1 MNKFISAFLLIV
13 SINVNSQEKQTKIFA
28 PFNPKALVYK
38 LADINP
44 DLYQFNGAIKT
55 INTNSYSLD
64 EFDQKGRLTQSFS
77 FDNSGHKK
85 ITKKYI
91 YTDAFTIKTT
101 TYVDEGG
108 IINGEYKLDKSGN
121 IISYIYVGGENAP
134 DYYDKYSIRYE
145 YNNGL
150 LTKEIVD
157 VSVKGYEHKN
167 EITTYKYDEKGRIV
181 ESRFW
186 YDANEDIGFLNTYDY
201 SSFDKDKS
209 ILAFI
214 GNRYFEK
221 SYTYNKN
228 LTLVNQTVKEGDYY
242 SSDFFE
248 GYDSPLYDTFGN
260 LISASSTTII
270 YTYY

>member
-1 MNKFISAFLLIV
+1 MNKFISAFLILV
-13 SINVNSQEKQTKIFA
+13 SINANSQEKKTIAFA
-28 PFNPKALVYK
+28 PFNPQALIYK
-38 LADINP
+38 LSDINP
-44 DLYQFNGAIKT
+44 DLYQFNGAVKT

-77 FDNSGHKK
+77 FDKTGQKK
-85 ITKKYI
+85 ITKKYV
-91 YTDAFTIKTT
+91 YTDALTINTT
-101 TYVDEGG
+101 VYLDEGG
-108 IINGEYKLDKSGN
+108 VMNGEYKLDTSGK
-121 IISYIYVGGENAP
+121 IISYTYVGGENVP
-134 DYYDKYSIRYE
+134 DYYDRYNILYE

-150 LTKEIVD
+150 LTKEIKD
-157 VSVKGYEHKN
+157 VSVKGFEHQN
-167 EITTYKYDEKGRIV
+167 EITTYKYDEKGRII

-186 YDANEDIGFLNTYDY
+186 YDSNEDIEFLNTYDY

-228 LTLVNQTVKEGDYY
+228 LTLVNQTVKEGDQY

-248 GYDSPLYDTFGN
+248 GFDSPLYDTFGN
-260 LISASSTTII
+260 LISASSKTFV

>member
-44 DLYQFNGAIKT
+44 DLYQFKGAIKT
-55 INTNSYSLD
+55 IKTNGYSIE
-64 EFDQKGRLTQSFS
+64 EFDQKGRLIQSFS
-77 FDNSGHKK
+77 IDDEGRKK

-121 IISYIYVGGENAP
+121 IISYIYVGGENTP
-134 DYYDKYSIRYE
+134 DYYDKYNIRYE

-157 VSVKGYEHKN
+157 VSEKGYEHKN

-186 YDANEDIGFLNTYDY
+186 YDSHEDIEFLNTYDY
-201 SSFDKDKS
+201 S
-209 ILAFI
+209 L
-214 GNRYFEK
+214 FEK
-221 SYTYNKN
+221 SKTISALIGNGYYSKTYTYNNN

-248 GYDSPLYDTFGN
+248 GYNSPIYDTYGN
-260 LISASSTTII
+260 FISGSSTTIV